1 MKQTSF
7 EWLKYIIT
15 FVITAGIFITV
26 FYVTKIVNERKLS
39 EIKSIQDK
47 IAIDL
52 LSSETQFSLLKRS
65 TCTQDGSSL
74 LAPEI
79 GTLGERLAF
88 MENQLGTDNA
98 DVVGLKKYYSL
109 LQMKDYLLGMELSQK
124 CSFKPIYIL
133 YFYKNKCTDCEKQ
146 GYALTALRE
155 KYPEL
160 RVYSF
165 DADLDLSAI
174 STLETIYKVSNNHL
188 PALVINEKL
197 YTDYQSIETIEKLIP
212 ELKKSLEAA
221 EKKTATPVTQKKS
234 KAAATTT
241 TSAPTTTTTET
252 VPLGTQ

>member
-1 MKQTSF
+1 MKQSSF

-26 FYVTKIVNERKLS
+26 FYVTKIVNEQKLS

-47 IAIDL
+47 IAVDL

-65 TCTQDGSSL
+65 TCTQDGNSL

-109 LQMKDYLLGMELSQK
+109 LQMKDYLLGLELSQK

-174 STLETIYKVSNNHL
+174 STLETIYKVSEDL

-197 YTDYQSIETIEKLIP
+197 YTGFQSIETIEKLIP
-212 ELKKSLEAA
+212 ELKKSLEK
-221 EKKTATPVTQKKS
+221 ETPVKPK
-234 KAAATTT
+234 TTT
-241 TSAPTTTTTET
+241 KTKTVIPVVPAMPAPTVINTTET
-252 VPLGTQ
+252 KTN

>member
-1 MKQTSF
+1 MKQKSF
-7 EWLKYIIT
+7 EWFKYVVT

-65 TCTQDGSSL
+65 TCSQDGSSL

-79 GTLGERLAF
+79 GSLGERLGF
-88 MENQLGTDNA
+88 MEGQLGMDNP
-98 DVVGLKKYYSL
+98 DVIGLKKYYSL
-109 LQMKDYLLGMELSQK
+109 LEIKDYLLGIELSQK
-124 CSFKPIYIL
+124 CSFKPIHIL
-133 YFYKNKCTDCEKQ
+133 YFYKNDCADCEKQ

-174 STLETIYKVSNNHL
+174 ATLETIYKVSSDL

>member
-1 MKQTSF
+1 MKQSSSF
-7 EWLKYIIT
+7 EWFKFVVT

-26 FYVTKIVNERKLS
+26 FYVTKVVNERKLS

-65 TCTQDGSSL
+65 TCTQDGNSL

-88 MENQLGTDNA
+88 METQLGTDNA
-98 DVVGLKKYYSL
+98 DVLGLKKYYSL
-109 LQMKDYLLGMELSQK
+109 LQMKDYLLGLELSQK

-133 YFYKNKCTDCEKQ
+133 YFYKNDCTDCEKQ

-174 STLETIYKVSNNHL
+174 ATLETIYKVSGDL
-188 PALVINEKL
+188 PALVVNEKL
-197 YTDYQSIETIEKLIP
+197 YTGFQSIDTIEKLIP
-212 ELKKSLEAA
+212 DLKKSLEKA
-221 EKKTATPVTQKKS
+221 EDKTKTTSKKVPAKETATPSNTVIETTVTDAIKN
-234 KAAATTT
+234 
-241 TSAPTTTTTET
+241 
-252 VPLGTQ
+252 